1 VPPDLETQKR
11 NKEKEERELHT
22 PAFLKNLKT
31 VLNVSTTP
39 ALATEYYALA
49 ESAFNRQDETYRVRT
64 RVKYL
69 DKEMVGMYKTH
80 LVNPVP
86 EKPLRLK

>member
-1 VPPDLETQKR
+1 MALDVETQQR
-11 NKEKEERELHT
+11 NKEQEERELHT

-39 ALATEYYALA
+39 ALAPEYFALA
-49 ESAFNRQDETYRVRT
+49 ESAFYRQDVNYRVRT

-69 DKEMVGMYKTH
+69 DRELIGMYKTH
-80 LVNPVP
+80 LANPAP
-86 EKPLRLK
+86 AKPLRLA

>member
-1 VPPDLETQKR
+1 
-11 NKEKEERELHT
+11 
-22 PAFLKNLKT
+22 
-31 VLNVSTTP
+31 
-39 ALATEYYALA
+39 LA
-49 ESAFNRQDETYRVRT
+49 ESAFKRQDETYRVRT